1 MNTDFLNQIEAR
13 LPEFSKAQKLIARY
27 ILEHYEKAA
36 FMTASRLGATVGV
49 SESTVVRFASEV
61 GCEGYPE
68 LQKGLQEII
77 RNRLTSVQKIEI
89 TSDQIGR
96 NNVISKVLSM
106 DMERIKRT
114 MDELDSHNF
123 DAAVKKIIHARRI
136 YILGVRSASSLASF
150 LQFYFNHIFNDVHL
164 INTTSTSEMFEQLL
178 RITDKDVLIPLSFPR
193 YSTRT
198 LKAAQYAR
206 NKGADV
212 IAVTDCAASPLASV
226 ANISLLARSDMASF
240 VDSLVAPMSVLNAL
254 VVAVGLEKQVEISQ
268 TYAELEHIWDEYNV
282 YEKTEEKSAHV

>member
-123 DAAVKKIIHARRI
+123 DEAVKKIIHARRI
-136 YILGVRSASSLASF
+136 YILGVRSAASLASF